1 MIGERESA
9 PGTDWM
15 RGRSLSGA
23 VVRAHGG
30 HQAWNGHRKKWDFR
44 EERVGQ
50 GIPGRAFCMSVTL

>member
-30 HQAWNGHRKKWDFR
+30 HQAWNGHIGKNGISEKR
-44 EERVGQ
+44 E
-50 GIPGRAFCMSVTL
+50 